1 VAPPPE
7 TLFPMATPSPT
18 RDPHYIYA
26 EDFKNIAPYEK
37 LQAELGNPIG
47 FIVKN
52 WASEIALIS
61 R

>member
-1 VAPPPE
+1 
-7 TLFPMATPSPT
+7 MATPSPT

-26 EDFKNIAPYEK
+26 EDFKNISPYEK
-37 LQAELGNPIG
+37 LQAGLGNLIC

-52 WASEIALIS
+52 WVSETALIS